1 MVAGVDQDFW
11 PVVAQTVPVLTL
23 ALVIEARAFARR
35 VARDDGESIGRVFRV
50 YFAISTLA
58 VAIALTVAFAVAMT
72 ILARGQSNEIWVS
85 IALYTLAPAISLV
98 VLNPLIPLFDS
109 VLGEVRHAVYD
120 HRLEK
125 RRQAQLLDLDK
136 MINEGETAY
145 REKSAASMANFSGNF
160 VAALRITRVHRGSSD
175 LREMR
180 LVSKMHAYLTDQER
194 AFRELQDYRADFRS
208 HLQTARDF
216 RAEVDSDRYQVDKSY
231 YLKPLRDMID

>member
-1 MVAGVDQDFW
+1 MVAGVDQNFW
-11 PVVAQTVPVLTL
+11 PVVAQTVPVLAL

-35 VARDDGESIGRVFRV
+35 VARDDGESVGRVFRV

-58 VAIALTVAFAVAMT
+58 IAIALTVAFAVAMT

-85 IALYTLAPAISLV
+85 VALYTLAPAISLV

-145 REKSAASMANFSGNF
+145 RQKSAASMANFSGNF

-175 LREMR
+175 LRKMR
-180 LVSKMHAYLTDQER
+180 LVSKMHAYLTDQEK
-194 AFRELQDYRADFRS
+194 AFRELQDYRADFRG